1 MSVRSWGA
9 GMVSYFSCVQL
20 CVTLWTV
27 TCQVPLSMGFSR
39 QDYWSGLPFPS
50 PGDLPDPG
58 IKPVSLTSPA
68 LTNRFFTIGAT
79 WEALQLGWSEV
90 KSLSGVQLFE
100 TPWTVAYQAPQ
111 SMEFSRQEY
120 WSGLPF
126 PAPGDLPNPGI
137 EPESPALQADAL
149 PSEPPGLIFLLLS
162 YLSGFPGGS
171 DSKEFIIS
179 IERKKCIEG
188 FPHPSYLPASLETR
202 MDSPVWRQWR
212 QRLGSR
218 VVLSQSSC
226 RLSPSPSVHGEP
238 WTCQEEREV
247 WGLKTLWS
255 VCLGLSQAEILR
267 LPGKLNVYTSDQ
279 GSGWKSSRFEVRQ
292 EYKKICFNSAHG

>member
-27 TCQVPLSMGFSR
+27 TCQAPLSMGFSR

-137 EPESPALQADAL
+137 EPESPALQADA
-149 PSEPPGLIFLLLS
+149 
-162 YLSGFPGGS
+162 
-171 DSKEFIIS
+171 
-179 IERKKCIEG
+179 
-188 FPHPSYLPASLETR
+188 
-202 MDSPVWRQWR
+202 
-212 QRLGSR
+212 
-218 VVLSQSSC
+218 
-226 RLSPSPSVHGEP
+226 
-238 WTCQEEREV
+238 
-247 WGLKTLWS
+247 
-255 VCLGLSQAEILR
+255 
-267 LPGKLNVYTSDQ
+267 
-279 GSGWKSSRFEVRQ
+279 
-292 EYKKICFNSAHG
+292 